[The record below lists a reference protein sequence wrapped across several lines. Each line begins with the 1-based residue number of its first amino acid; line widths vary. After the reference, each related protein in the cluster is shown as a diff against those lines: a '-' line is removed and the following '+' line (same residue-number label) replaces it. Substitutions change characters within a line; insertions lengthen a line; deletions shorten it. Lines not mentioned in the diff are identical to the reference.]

1 MLYESWS
8 LEINDQKIQQARQ
21 FLRDYIG
28 SNQDQIK
35 SWLDGA
41 SRENFGA
48 ELILL
53 SLEARKIGDAY
64 DLSGIALGSAMSLF
78 KTVEGGVLA
87 AQKVVAYNSALGE
100 AIPAELL
107 LFLENPP
114 KSKKQ
119 IGRGAKYARRDL
131 LVLVLLK
138 YLIVVFGLPKYSTV
152 KKPKKSE
159 RPNELQESTAIGL
172 IHAAL
177 EPFRHII
184 SPADLA
190 SLERATREFE
200 SKYPWF

>member
-1 MLYESWS
+1 MEMG
-8 LEINDQKIQQARQ
+8 DQKVHQARQ

-28 SNQDQIK
+28 SNQDKLK

-53 SLEARKIGDAY
+53 SLESRKISDAY
-64 DLSGIALGSAMSLF
+64 DLSGIALGFAMWLF
-78 KTVEGGVLA
+78 NTVDGGHLA
-87 AQKVVAYNSALGE
+87 AQKVVAYNTALGE
-100 AIPAELL
+100 TIPTEVLH
-107 LFLENPP
+107 FLENPP
-114 KSKKQ
+114 
-119 IGRGAKYARRDL
+119 
-131 LVLVLLK
+131 
-138 YLIVVFGLPKYSTV
+138 
-152 KKPKKSE
+152 KPKKSE
-159 RPNELQESTAIGL
+159 RPNELQQSTAIGL

-184 SPADLA
+184 SPAHLA

>member
-53 SLEARKIGDAY
+53 SLEARKIVDAY

-87 AQKVVAYNSALGE
+87 AQKVVAYLYVSQ
-100 AIPAELL
+100 P
-107 LFLENPP
+107 
-114 KSKKQ
+114 
-119 IGRGAKYARRDL
+119 
-131 LVLVLLK
+131 VLLS
-138 YLIVVFGLPKYSTV
+138 YAGSLVFPHS
-152 KKPKKSE
+152 
-159 RPNELQESTAIGL
+159 
-172 IHAAL
+172 
-177 EPFRHII
+177 
-184 SPADLA
+184 A
-190 SLERATREFE
+190 S
-200 SKYPWF
+200 

>member
-1 MLYESWS
+1 MSD
-8 LEINDQKIQQARQ
+8 INDNPNISGARE
-21 FLRDYIG
+21 FLRDYVASSHQEI
-28 SNQDQIK
+28 D
-35 SWLDGA
+35 SWLSGA
-41 SRENFGA
+41 SRETFGS

-53 SLEARKIGDAY
+53 SLQARKIGDAY
-64 DLSGIALGSAMSLF
+64 DLSGIALASAMGLF
-78 KTVEGGVLA
+78 KTVEGGYLA

-159 RPNELQESTAIGL
+159 RPNELQQSTAIGL